1 MNDLMMYVGGYIL
14 ILIAIALTVG
24 LAFALIVGRSVAI
37 KHKAFDKELDA
48 MTQRIKNRNQLNG
61 KATSHQINLSDAKSE
76 YWTGEQPRTRKA
88 PPKPKHPKR

>member
-1 MNDLMMYVGGYIL
+1 MSNLNVLFMVMASGIVSYFIGVYTGAK
-14 ILIAIALTVG
+14 IARKNNV
-24 LAFALIVGRSVAI
+24 
-37 KHKAFDKELDA
+37 FDKELDA

-76 YWTGEQPRTRKA
+76 YWTGEQPKTRKA